1 MDVLLLFNVLL
12 IGVLKMKSL
21 AICTKT
27 AQGTS
32 DDLLTVI
39 TLSSADECLDAAHSL
54 FSNYLW
60 AWLN

>member
-1 MDVLLLFNVLL
+1 MDVLLLFNVLI

-21 AICTKT
+21 AIYTKT

-39 TLSSADECLDAAHSL
+39 TLSSADECLDIADRL

>member
-1 MDVLLLFNVLL
+1 
-12 IGVLKMKSL
+12 MKSL